1 MSALIALGSVVFL
14 LAAVLGKPYRQTWH
28 ARWSRHI

>member
-1 MSALIALGSVVFL
+1 AFGSAVFL
-14 LAAVLGKPYRQTWH
+14 LAAALGKPYPRTWH